1 MEAATRL
8 TEAGTIV
15 GTPNYMAPE
24 QVRGDALDARADLFA
39 LAAMLFE
46 VSPTDAA
53 TYAIA
58 CGGLAIA
65 ALLASVI
72 PARRALGV
80 DPISAVRG
88 Q

>member
-1 MEAATRL
+1 MTSQRL
-8 TEAGTIV
+8 V
-15 GTPNYMAPE
+15 GIA
-24 QVRGDALDARADLFA
+24 VGLVGAFA
-39 LAAMLFE
+39 LSRVPSAMLFK

-88 Q
+88 H